1 MAAAHYLK
9 TAKPLRLRYFGNPV
23 LRKKCKALDVK
34 TIRRKEVQTVFDQL
48 VQCMK
53 TERSSS
59 LSASQVGKTY
69 RFFAMEKTFASSFL
83 DRTEFEKKQKPPQTD
98 QDLRDLHTDELTFDL
113 DEVRAKQKKFRE
125 EEEEEAEE
133 SEFDESDYPDPN
145 DLEIPI
151 EVIINPEWAPLGE
164 SVHSF
169 YEMSMSCPGM
179 CLKKTRPTFIR
190 ACWLDRLGNP
200 KITYMQGFDARI
212 FQHMCEHL
220 DGSLYMENTKP
231 KDLVWEEEVVRRD
244 QLYQGKI
251 EEILSAL
258 IHKTREEFECA
269 FDPRYPPDSEDLY
282 NMLCEFIKEKHGF
295 ETSPVADRE
304 LVQAGDEW
312 EASAE
317 RQPLVD
323 GQDAAESVHDEDTGQ
338 TKSRSKYG
346 RNLKPKLEEG
356 EIEI

>member
-23 LRKKCKALDVK
+23 LIKKCKALDVK

-83 DRTEFEKKQKPPQTD
+83 DRTEFEKQQQPPQTD

-113 DEVRAKQKKFRE
+113 DEVRAKQRKFRE
-125 EEEEEAEE
+125 EEEAEE
-133 SEFDESDYPDPN
+133 DEVDESEYPDPN
-145 DLEIPI
+145 DLDIPI

-190 ACWLDRLGNP
+190 ASWLDRLGNP

-220 DGSLYMENTKP
+220 DGSLYMEDTRP

-312 EASAE
+312 EAI
-317 RQPLVD
+317 
-323 GQDAAESVHDEDTGQ
+323 AESQQLAPGEEFS
-338 TKSRSKYG
+338 KSSKEESKAWSKYG
-346 RNLKPKLEEG
+346 RELKPKLEEG

>member
-9 TAKPLRLRYFGNPV
+9 TVKPLRLRYFGNPV
-23 LRKKCKALDVK
+23 LRKKCRALDVK

-48 VQCMK
+48 VECMK
-53 TERSSS
+53 MERSSS

-83 DRTEFEKKQKPPQTD
+83 DRTEFEKQQQPPQSD
-98 QDLRDLHTDELTFDL
+98 QELRDLHTDELTFDL
-113 DEVRAKQKKFRE
+113 DEVKVQQKKFRE
-125 EEEEEAEE
+125 EEETGEDEGDDE
-133 SEFDESDYPDPN
+133 SEYTDPN

-151 EVIINPEWAPLGE
+151 EVIINPEWTPLGE

-220 DGSLYMENTKP
+220 EGSLYMENTRP

-258 IHKTREEFECA
+258 IHKTREEFECG

-282 NMLCEFIKEKHGF
+282 NMLCDFIKQKHGF
-295 ETSPVADRE
+295 ETSPVADTE

-312 EASAE
+312 EASVE
-317 RQPLVD
+317 RRRLADEEEVAKSMQSGD
-323 GQDAAESVHDEDTGQ
+323 GEQ
-338 TKSRSKYG
+338 TKSRSRYG
-346 RNLKPKLEEG
+346 RELKPKLEKG

>member
-83 DRTEFEKKQKPPQTD
+83 DRTDFEKHQKPPQSD
-98 QDLRDLHTDELTFDL
+98 QELRDLHTDELTFDL
-113 DEVRAKQKKFRE
+113 DEVKAKQTKIRE
-125 EEEEEAEE
+125 E
-133 SEFDESDYPDPN
+133 DEMVENEGDDTEYHDPN

-151 EVIINPEWAPLGE
+151 ELIINPEWTPLGE

-220 DGSLYMENTKP
+220 EGSLYMEDTTP

-258 IHKTREEFECA
+258 IHKTREEFECG

-282 NMLCEFIKEKHGF
+282 NMLCDFIKEKHGF

-304 LVQAGDEW
+304 LIQTGDNW
-312 EASAE
+312 EASKE
-317 RQPLVD
+317 RQLLSDREEGDKSIQGED
-323 GQDAAESVHDEDTGQ
+323 GERKRT
-338 TKSRSKYG
+338 SKYG
-346 RNLKPKLEEG
+346 RKLKPKLEDG

>member
-48 VQCMK
+48 VQCMR

-69 RFFAMEKTFASSFL
+69 NFFAMEKTFASSFL
-83 DRTEFEKKQKPPQTD
+83 DRTEYEKLNKPPEID
-98 QDLRDLHTDELTFDL
+98 QELRDLHTDELTFNL
-113 DEVRAKQKKFRE
+113 DEMIEKQQKMRE
-125 EEEEEAEE
+125 DDEAGHEEDDE
-133 SEFDESDYPDPN
+133 SEHEDAD
-145 DLEIPI
+145 DLQIPI
-151 EVIINPEWAPLGE
+151 EVIINPEWTPMGE

-190 ACWLDRLGNP
+190 SCWLDRLGNP
-200 KITYMQGFDARI
+200 NVTYMQGFDARI

-220 DGSLYMENTKP
+220 DGNLYFEYSRP

-244 QLYQGKI
+244 QLYQEKI

-282 NMLCEFIKEKHGF
+282 NMLCEFIKKKHGF
-295 ETSPVADRE
+295 ETSPVADIE
-304 LVQAGDEW
+304 LVKSSDEW
-312 EASAE
+312 EAGVDQDE
-317 RQPLVD
+317 VGNMKEVGTEVD
-323 GQDAAESVHDEDTGQ
+323 GEQS
-338 TKSRSKYG
+338 KSKSKYG
-346 RNLKPKLEEG
+346 RELKPRLEEG

>member
-83 DRTEFEKKQKPPQTD
+83 DRTDFEKQSKPPQTD

-125 EEEEEAEE
+125 EEEADEDEVDE
-133 SEFDESDYPDPN
+133 SEYPDPN
-145 DLEIPI
+145 DLDIPI
-151 EVIINPEWAPLGE
+151 EVIINPEWSPLGE

-220 DGSLYMENTKP
+220 DGSLYMEDTRP

-258 IHKTREEFECA
+258 IHKTREEFECG

-304 LVQAGDEW
+304 LVQASDEW
-312 EASAE
+312 EAIDEPQDSAGE
-317 RQPLVD
+317 V
-323 GQDAAESVHDEDTGQ
+323 S
-338 TKSRSKYG
+338 KSKELSGEQIKARSKYG
-346 RNLKPKLEEG
+346 RELKPKLEEG

>member
-83 DRTEFEKKQKPPQTD
+83 DRTEFEKHQQPPRSD
-98 QDLRDLHTDELTFDL
+98 QELRDLHTDELTFDL
-113 DEVRAKQKKFRE
+113 DEVKAKQAKLRE
-125 EEEEEAEE
+125 EDEAEE
-133 SEFDESDYPDPN
+133 DEGEDSEYTDPN

-151 EVIINPEWAPLGE
+151 EVIINPEWTSLGE

-220 DGSLYMENTKP
+220 DGSLYMEDTRP

-258 IHKTREEFECA
+258 IHKTREEFECG

-282 NMLCEFIKEKHGF
+282 NMLCDFIKEKHGF

-304 LVQAGDEW
+304 LIQTGDNWKAGDERKLLSDEE
-312 EASAE
+312 EASE
-317 RQPLVD
+317 SLQGED
-323 GQDAAESVHDEDTGQ
+323 GEMKRT
-338 TKSRSKYG
+338 SKYG
-346 RNLKPKLEEG
+346 RKLKPKLEEG